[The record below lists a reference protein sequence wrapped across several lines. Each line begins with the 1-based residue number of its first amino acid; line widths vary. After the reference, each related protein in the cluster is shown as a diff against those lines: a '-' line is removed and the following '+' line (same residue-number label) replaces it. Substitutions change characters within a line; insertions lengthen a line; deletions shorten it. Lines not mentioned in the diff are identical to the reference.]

1 MSARGW
7 RRLLGPPSIPP
18 TRAWHARG
26 RQEFPST
33 AWLLLSPQGWGPGTR
48 QVGHRG
54 SQTRAG
60 CRWRCTWCSWFW
72 GGGCWGRGRQDAGS
86 RLHPLH
92 CPCSPASGLRWIFK
106 TRVRPK
112 RGKRG
117 ASPARNGMDGTR
129 GTGGTPFPLSPSCE
143 HVVGRSGCLSSLPH
157 ASGCAS
163 PAQGHGP
170 DLHAAPTALFLSPRA
185 EGGMWGQWL
194 ERGRASSAAHRKESP
209 SPYFPS
215 LAESGGTEL
224 EGSKGQVRPCAR

>member
-60 CRWRCTWCSWFW
+60 CCWRCTWCSWFW

-92 CPCSPASGLRWIFK
+92 CPCSPAWGLRWMFK
-106 TRVRPK
+106 TQVSAKEREEGSQSCQEWDGRLQRD
-112 RGKRG
+112 RGDTF
-117 ASPARNGMDGTR
+117 PAEPQLRAC
-129 GTGGTPFPLSPSCE
+129 GGQEWLPLLPTP
-143 HVVGRSGCLSSLPH
+143 CLWL
-157 ASGCAS
+157 C
-163 PAQGHGP
+163 
-170 DLHAAPTALFLSPRA
+170 LTSPRA
-185 EGGMWGQWL
+185 RARPPCCSHSPFPQPSSRRRDVGAVAGKGKSFLCCSQKRIPQPLFSQFSRERWDRAGGKQRAGQTL
-194 ERGRASSAAHRKESP
+194 
-209 SPYFPS
+209 
-215 LAESGGTEL
+215 
-224 EGSKGQVRPCAR
+224 C